1 VTPNYYNIMDEKF
14 MILNI
19 HFMQLSLHRGLVVL
33 SSVAKKSSHHASVTM
48 RYEKPGI
55 VKAYANPAMLYLP
68 MLDLVGQ
75 KETTN

>member
-1 VTPNYYNIMDEKF
+1 
-14 MILNI
+14 
-19 HFMQLSLHRGLVVL
+19 
-33 SSVAKKSSHHASVTM
+33 VAKKSSHHASVTM

-68 MLDLVGQ
+68 MLDLVGH